1 LGCRAPAFIAAR
13 PSGDDDARAG
23 LRPTA
28 AAIARALAIE
38 SFENNALD
46 LRRMDRHFANAVL
59 SDATGEHVY
68 MPGRLFY

>member
-1 LGCRAPAFIAAR
+1 LARRAPAFIAAR
-13 PSGDDDARAG
+13 PFGDDDAALG
-23 LRPTA
+23 CAATA

-46 LRRMDRHFANAVL
+46 LRRMDRHFANAAL

-68 MPGRLFY
+68 MPDRLFY